1 MLPRMV
7 HSLAMESVA
16 SQDTAGWGEHVC
28 EITAVAAENTRTF
41 SHFNS
46 PGLAARLKKI
56 KQIDIF
62 LN

>member
-46 PGLAARLKKI
+46 PGLAARLKK
-56 KQIDIF
+56 
-62 LN
+62 